1 MSSANAILV
10 EQIDAVL
17 PQTQC
22 GKCGHGGCLP
32 YAAAI
37 ADGEAINKCPP
48 GGDTTLHTLA
58 QLLQRPLEA
67 LEQPAEAPQLA
78 VIREDECI
86 GCTKCIQACPVDAI
100 VGAAKQMHGVLEA
113 ECTGCEL
120 CVEPCP
126 VDCIDIIAHPQWQ
139 AAHDELARQRYLNAR
154 AANGRA
160 RHRARNA
167 RLEARKA
174 ALTDKRMARL
184 KQRLS
189 PAKADSRAVTSTT
202 GTPADGS
209 PTVSTTGATASA
221 ATSSSSRNSAL
232 IARLQH
238 KLSRLAAEDPKRHEL
253 EQRLSDL
260 QQSTHAVPQQ
270 TRQLKMA
277 LAAAE
282 QRRRLAERH
291 LQHCYRQAG
300 PDEIDAAKQA
310 LEQARSTEQAARAA
324 LEQSPSLD

>member
-37 ADGEAINKCPP
+37 AEGEPINKCPP
-48 GGDTTLHTLA
+48 GGEATLHTLA
-58 QLLQRPLEA
+58 QLLQRPLVG
-67 LEQPAEAPQLA
+67 LEQPAEMPQLA

-120 CVEPCP
+120 CVAPCP
-126 VDCIDIIAHPQWQ
+126 VDCIDIVEHPQWQ
-139 AAHDELARQRYLNAR
+139 AAHNELAQQRYLSAR
-154 AANGRA
+154 AANGRV

-167 RLEARKA
+167 RIEARKA
-174 ALTDKRMARL
+174 ALANKRMARF
-184 KQRLS
+184 KQRLAPES
-189 PAKADSRAVTSTT
+189 
-202 GTPADGS
+202 TPAQRPQAQPAPSSQGSSQGS
-209 PTVSTTGATASA
+209 P
-221 ATSSSSRNSAL
+221 SRNSAL
-232 IARLQH
+232 VARLQH
-238 KLSRLAAEDPKRHEL
+238 KLSRMAADDPKRGEL
-253 EQRLSDL
+253 KQRLAEMQHSASAAP
-260 QQSTHAVPQQ
+260 QQS
-270 TRQLKMA
+270 RQLKMA

-291 LQHCYRQAG
+291 VQHCYRQAG
-300 PDEIDAAKQA
+300 PDEITAAQHA
-310 LEQARSTEQAARAA
+310 LEQARTTEQAARTA
-324 LEQSPSLD
+324 LEQSTSLH